1 MVFVFY
7 YFITK
12 EKSYYGK
19 VRLTLDIRTIR
30 YFIKTVQL
38 GSINKAAQE
47 FYMNHQNLG
56 KKLANLEKELGIIL
70 LQRSKT
76 GISLTKNG
84 EVLYEKFLKLDS
96 LAEDIERYAQTAS
109 DNQKQRQKQAV
120 NLVIILPNSIF
131 PKKVSKAI
139 LDMENR
145 FPESNITVMESSLEK
160 TVKKIYETENAFA
173 NVVLPI
179 NKSYTLPND
188 LAVWKEKKHQLVA
201 YAPKN
206 ILQKKELEMQEFL
219 SLPLALYGNTD
230 NITENFTYQQLLPY
244 GQPHIKH
251 YSTNYVNFCDLIY
264 TQKYVTL
271 GWYKKQIKYYAGDTF
286 SEFMLN
292 GDVMQTIP
300 IKHKGKNI
308 TAKVLWISRKDIGI
322 RPEIEYLIKIL

>member
-1 MVFVFY
+1 M
-7 YFITK
+7 
-12 EKSYYGK
+12 
-19 VRLTLDIRTIR
+19 RLTLDIRTIR

-120 NLVIILPNSIF
+120 NLVIILHNSIF

-160 TVKKIYETENAFA
+160 TVKKSM
-173 NVVLPI
+173 
-179 NKSYTLPND
+179 K
-188 LAVWKEKKHQLVA
+188 
-201 YAPKN
+201 
-206 ILQKKELEMQEFL
+206 QKM
-219 SLPLALYGNTD
+219 PLL
-230 NITENFTYQQLLPY
+230 
-244 GQPHIKH
+244 
-251 YSTNYVNFCDLIY
+251 
-264 TQKYVTL
+264 
-271 GWYKKQIKYYAGDTF
+271 
-286 SEFMLN
+286 M
-292 GDVMQTIP
+292 
-300 IKHKGKNI
+300 
-308 TAKVLWISRKDIGI
+308 
-322 RPEIEYLIKIL
+322 